1 MKTKDH
7 SGKFVAVDP
16 VERLKNSYI
25 VDPIT
30 GCWKYNKKLHPDGYG
45 YLKINGK
52 MIKAHRFSYEY
63 FIGPLDLKLMICHNC
78 HNRKCCNPNH
88 LRQDT
93 NYSNM
98 IDMVYQKNQRHQILS
113 VDEVIEIKKAL
124 KNYYRGQIKDLA
136 HFYKV
141 DPETIGAIKN
151 SRSWSHI
158 QIP

>member
-1 MKTKDH
+1 MARIKKDPIDRF
-7 SGKFVAVDP
+7 K
-16 VERLKNSYI
+16 EKYI
-25 VDPIT
+25 VDEES
-30 GCWKYNKKLHPDGYG
+30 GCWNWTGTITNKGYG
-45 YLKINGK
+45 TFHINNK
-52 MIKAHRFSYEY
+52 EIKAHRFSYEY